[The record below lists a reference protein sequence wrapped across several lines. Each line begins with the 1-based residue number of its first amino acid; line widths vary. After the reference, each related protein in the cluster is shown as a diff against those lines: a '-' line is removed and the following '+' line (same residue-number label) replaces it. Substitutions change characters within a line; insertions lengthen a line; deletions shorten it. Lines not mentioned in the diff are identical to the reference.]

1 MTDKLRI
8 KQKNVCSHKILPKHC
23 SSCQI
28 QTFLLC
34 LEEKKIYLLNDL
46 KKLLFTL
53 VQKNQKAYLVDLRYA
68 SDEETFEEEK
78 HHSLCDGLMPAD
90 TPYPKGILEG
100 KLDKLRIVFIGSEE
114 SYYGFF
120 FCLIVKYM
128 TATFCG
134 SINEVESFN
143 IDKKLAREISD
154 RWFKN
159 SLGTNQNRKS
169 YIEISMSYP
178 WDENI
183 GFAAKNLPELFKGY
197 QKMLELDIKEVFS
210 RARCQG
216 TLVSKSIINS
226 FMWSDR
232 DIFCPQIKTCTAYW
246 YYID

>member
-23 SSCQI
+23 FSCQI

-34 LEEKKIYLLNDL
+34 LKQKNIILINDL
-46 KKLLFTL
+46 KKLLFAL

-68 SDEETFEEEK
+68 SDIETFEEQI

-90 TPYPKGILEG
+90 APYSKRIAEG

-128 TATFCG
+128 TTTFCV
-134 SINEVESFN
+134 SINQLESFN
-143 IDKKLAREISD
+143 IDRKLAREISD

-159 SLGTNQNRKS
+159 SPAKNQNGKS
-169 YIEISMSYP
+169 YIEITMNYP

-183 GFAAKNLPELFKGY
+183 GFAAKNLPELFQGY

-210 RARCQG
+210 RAKCQG
-216 TLVSKSIINS
+216 TLVSKNMINN
-226 FMWSDR
+226 FNWTDMT
-232 DIFCPQIKTCTAYW
+232 PQVKTCTAYW